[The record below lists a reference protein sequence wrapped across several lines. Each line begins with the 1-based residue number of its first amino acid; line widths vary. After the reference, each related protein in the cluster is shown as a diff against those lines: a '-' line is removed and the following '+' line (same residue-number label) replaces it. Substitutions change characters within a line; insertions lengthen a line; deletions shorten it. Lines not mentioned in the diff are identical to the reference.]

1 MAQQRILA
9 KAKTDII
16 GHLPEEQEE
25 ANADVQENNK
35 EEENQKNK
43 NKEEIKEGVKPAE
56 EEDRY

>member
-1 MAQQRILA
+1 MIKLQ
-9 KAKTDII
+9 
-16 GHLPEEQEE
+16 E